1 MPKKSSVRVTIK
13 DHFAELTAPRRRE
26 VIYPL
31 INVVTIALC
40 AVICELAKHPWK
52 AGLA

>member
-1 MPKKSSVRVTIK
+1 VPKKSSVRVAIQ
-13 DHFAELTAPRRRE
+13 DHFAELTAHRRRE

-40 AVICELAKHPWK
+40 AVISGADDFVSIAL
-52 AGLA
+52 

>member
-1 MPKKSSVRVTIK
+1 VPKKSSVRVSIE
-13 DHFAELTAPRRRE
+13 DHFAELTDPRRRK

-40 AVICELAKHPWK
+40 TVISGANDFVPIAL
-52 AGLA
+52 